1 MCHNL
6 LCSSFIVFFMLIFP
20 FFLFT
25 LFCFNFFIAL
35 SLFSVWFFIALP
47 FSPVF
52 CFCFFLRV
60 SSLSYPNL
68 LGTKGL
74 VVIVVV
80 WTLICEY
87 CFLVEYIVEIVALSF
102 STLDFAA
109 LVILALNCIDTYHKH
124 YLVLLILLQS
134 VRWLHPVRLSQI
146 VISGAY

>member
-1 MCHNL
+1 
-6 LCSSFIVFFMLIFP
+6 V
-20 FFLFT
+20 
-25 LFCFNFFIAL
+25 
-35 SLFSVWFFIALP
+35 
-47 FSPVF
+47 
-52 CFCFFLRV
+52 
-60 SSLSYPNL
+60 
-68 LGTKGL
+68 K
-74 VVIVVV
+74 
-80 WTLICEY
+80 Y

>member
-1 MCHNL
+1 L
-6 LCSSFIVFFMLIFP
+6 PFP
-20 FFLFT
+20 FF
-25 LFCFNFFIAL
+25 
-35 SLFSVWFFIALP
+35 SVWVFIALP

-52 CFCFFLRV
+52 CFCFFLWV

-74 VVIVVV
+74 VVVVVV